1 MRNSFLLIVVHF
13 ALAVSYN
20 LTFWPEK
27 PPQYTI
33 AYRTQRD
40 IALNVSIDEVTGIGV
55 SLNRLVFDKKGY
67 SRRSTE
73 DVITLLNSGVQT
85 LMIDLYWNQFTGKW
99 QLCPVP
105 FAGNVTTN
113 ATEVKDFSWNGK
125 VARCQASFTVDYL
138 MQQIKNYF
146 SSTNSRLYVTILEL
160 MFNLHLISSDP
171 IDLEGNVDDLG
182 SYNLIYDQ
190 FEDWGNATLTD
201 SLEPILGSLLR
212 PQDINNTREY
222 LSTSQYE
229 NFYNSTAAGFPSLRS
244 FLFDNYKR
252 AVAMVISNDS
262 VDSEAAYDIHD
273 KDGGTVFLEN
283 VNFNA
288 FVQSTS
294 NLSTYQDCILSIQ
307 AREKGISQE
316 LEHFSEQT
324 HFRTIVDN
332 NLTEFSNRTFNDY
345 KRCGYTPILN
355 ASHYDVYSPDNVD
368 VGGKLEYIM
377 NNFLPQSFWTW
388 SERNIV
394 EVSDNSRSNSS
405 NFTGGLL
412 SNNNE
417 QQANSEEK
425 SVRCVSLGQDGFD
438 VGDCYM
444 PLNYACQSKEVPF
457 DWHIDRNSKRSYFA
471 FSSNKS
477 CPSGYQFG
485 VPLLSLEM
493 LALMRHVE
501 DNGINGHVWVDL
513 NDITVPNCFV
523 SNGPYASCP
532 YKKPESRA
540 KLVGLSAPSFI
551 VAGVILALIFFE
563 KFFRSIPIITNRRRH
578 WRSVINNYY
587 KTYEY
592 EGVPS

>member
-13 ALAVSYN
+13 VLAVSYN
-20 LTFWPEK
+20 LTFWPER

-33 AYRTQRD
+33 VSRTQRD
-40 IALNVSIDEVTGIGV
+40 LALDISIDEVTGVGV

-67 SRRSTE
+67 SRGSTE
-73 DVITLLNSGVQT
+73 DVITLLKAGVQT
-85 LMIDLYWNQFTGKW
+85 LMIDLYWNQFTRKW

-113 ATEVKDFSWNGK
+113 ATEVKGFSWNGK
-125 VARCQASFTVDYL
+125 VARCEAAFTVGYL

-146 SSTNSRLYVTILEL
+146 SSTNSKLNATLLEL
-160 MFNLHLISSDP
+160 MFNLHLIRSDP
-171 IDLEGNVDDLG
+171 IDLNGSSNDLG
-182 SYNLIYDQ
+182 NYNLIYDQ
-190 FEDWGNATLTD
+190 FEDLGNGTLTD

-212 PQDINNTREY
+212 PQDLNNTTEY
-222 LSTSQYE
+222 LESPQYE
-229 NFYNSTAAGFPSLRS
+229 KFYNSTGGGFPSLRS
-244 FLFDNYKR
+244 FLFDQYRR

-262 VDSEAAYDIHD
+262 VNSETAYDIGN
-273 KDGGTVFLEN
+273 KDGWTVFLEN
-283 VNFNA
+283 NNFNA

-307 AREKGISQE
+307 AREKGIAQE

-324 HFRTIVDN
+324 HFRAIVDDN
-332 NLTEFSNRTFNDY
+332 STKFTNRTFNDY

-355 ASHYDVYSPDNVD
+355 ASHYGVYSPNNVD
-368 VGGKLEYIM
+368 EGGKLEYIM

-388 SERNIV
+388 SESNIA
-394 EVSDNSRSNSS
+394 EVSDNGRSNSS
-405 NFTGGLL
+405 NLTVGLL
-412 SNNNE
+412 SRDRELKARNE
-417 QQANSEEK
+417 QKA
-425 SVRCVSLGQDGFD
+425 VRCVILGQDGFEIT
-438 VGDCYM
+438 DCYV
-444 PLNYACQSKEVPF
+444 PLNYACQNKEVPF
-457 DWHIDRNSKRSYFA
+457 DWYVDSHSKKSYFA

-477 CPSGYQFG
+477 CPYGYQFG

-493 LALMRHVE
+493 LALMRHIK
-501 DNGINGHVWVDL
+501 DNGVEGPVWVDL
-513 NDITVPNCFV
+513 SDITVPNCFV

-532 YKKPESRA
+532 YQKPQSKA
-540 KLVGLSAPSFI
+540 KLVGLFAPSFI
-551 VAGVILALIFFE
+551 VAGVILILIFFE

-578 WRSVINNYY
+578 WRSAINNYY